1 MSTSPSRSASGAA
14 LAVEEAPEKPVQS
27 LVESLLA
34 PPEVRQTHGRVEEQ
48 QGAELLVRVGAELVR
63 SRRSKSC
70 LVEPGVG
77 DTVLVARSEPVG
89 SALLAGLLFGE
100 IPGGIV
106 AHLHDDQPGCT
117 VAVEGDLT
125 LRARSGKVSIAADE
139 TVSVVAGR
147 SVTVHAPELT
157 ATTMKATV
165 FADALSYVGRTLDAQ
180 VDKVKHVGRK
190 LESVIDVVTS
200 HMKHSQRT
208 IEEVERVKAKE
219 LHIRAEATLNV
230 HGKNTVLTAE
240 KLVKLD
246 GEQIHLG

>member
-34 PPEVRQTHGRVEEQ
+34 PPEVRQTYGRVEEQ

-77 DTVLVARSEPVG
+77 DTVLVARSEHLGDFV
-89 SALLAGLLFGE
+89 LAVLFSS
-100 IPGGIV
+100 
-106 AHLHDDQPGCT
+106 DDQPGCT